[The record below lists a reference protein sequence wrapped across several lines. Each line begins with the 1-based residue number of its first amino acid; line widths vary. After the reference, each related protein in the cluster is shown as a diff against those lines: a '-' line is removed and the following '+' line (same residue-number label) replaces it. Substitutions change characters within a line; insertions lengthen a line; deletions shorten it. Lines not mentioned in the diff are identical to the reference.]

1 MFQIIQTYRDNFDPT
16 RKIQTLNKMETVYAN
31 GMMNGTNGQAEMAA
45 AQSVLNWNPNQL
57 DIKTKSVEKTLEPLV
72 MQVCIYIHQCCQ
84 ILYYHSNANLATL
97 FQILKLNITTSSSS
111 SHHNVRFPSFWLLF
125 EPISKLFFT
134 SIPTRSLLWSHPNLQ

>member
-1 MFQIIQTYRDNFDPT
+1 
-16 RKIQTLNKMETVYAN
+16 METVYAN

-72 MQVCIYIHQCCQ
+72 MQVCICIHQCCQ
-84 ILYYHSNANLATL
+84 ILFFYSNANLATL
-97 FQILKLNITTSSSS
+97 IQILKLNIPTTSSSS
-111 SHHNVRFPSFWLLF
+111 SHPHIVRFPSFWLLF